1 MTRVLKPGGQI
12 VIATW
17 CQRDEGNKPFD
28 EEVRLFCM
36 YVCMHVCMYGFKFTN
51 FQFGNAEKLS

>member
-36 YVCMHVCMYGFKFTN
+36 YVCMYGFKFTN